1 MAVARGSAHSGGGT
15 AASSITVASIA
26 GGADQAYVAF
36 IDVRAATDTI
46 SSVSGGGLTWVFR
59 GTQPAGRNNHAQHC
73 YTAVGTPSSDPFT
86 LTVNFSDATGTRSAV
101 VGRYTGAD
109 IAGTPFEL
117 YKGRNTNGDSGAST
131 GGTDTATADITLVPT
146 QDGSV
151 IVNGASARSTT
162 VSAADA
168 DYSQAANADFGAGGE
183 RLNLYL
189 FDRALATAASDTI
202 SHTLGVV
209 VDWIMQGIV
218 VRPAPSGL
226 VGNIGQASETDS
238 PQAMSRTK
246 ARAIAQAVEADL
258 AQPLSPAKA
267 RSIGTAVESDA
278 AQPMARA
285 RARTLGLAQE
295 SEIVQPLSAA
305 RVRAVGQLL
314 EADLPLAL
322 SRAKARVIGPV
333 LELDAPLALSRA
345 RARTLS
351 PAIESDVPL
360 ALVLGDEEAIASRF
374 PVALYQRKA
383 P

>member
-1 MAVARGSAHSGGGT
+1 MAVARASAHSGGGT
-15 AASSITVASIA
+15 AAASITVASIP

-36 IDVRAATDTI
+36 VDVRAGTDTI
-46 SSVSGGGLTWVFR
+46 TSITGGGLTWTLQ
-59 GTQPAGRNNHAQHC
+59 GSQPAGRGNHTQRC

-109 IAGTPFEL
+109 VAGTPFEL
-117 YKGRNTNGDSGAST
+117 YKGRNTNGDSGAGT

-151 IVNGASARSTT
+151 IVNGASARTTT

-168 DYSQAANADFGAGGE
+168 DYSQAANADYGAGGE

-209 VDWIMQGIV
+209 VDWSMQGIV
-218 VRPAPSGL
+218 VRPAPAGL
-226 VGNIGQASETDS
+226 VGSIGQASESDT
-238 PQAMSRTK
+238 PQAMARTK
-246 ARAIAQAVEADL
+246 ARPIAQAVEADL
-258 AQPLSPAKA
+258 ARPLSPAKA
-267 RSIGTAVESDA
+267 RPVGIALESDA
-278 AQPMARA
+278 AQPLARA
-285 RARTLGLAQE
+285 RARTLGIAQE

-305 RVRAVGQLL
+305 RVRAIGQLL
-314 EADLPLAL
+314 EVDLPLAP
-322 SRAKARVIGPV
+322 SRAKARTIGPV
-333 LELDAPLALSRA
+333 LELDSPLTLA
-345 RARTLS
+345 RARSRVLS
-351 PAIESDVPL
+351 LATESDAPL
-360 ALVLGDEEAIASRF
+360 ALVLGDEEAIGTRL

-383 P
+383 S